1 MSFPTKNNSCHS
13 ALAALRLSIAAAS
26 LGLTAVAFADE
37 HLTFGDASVDPQIYQ
52 VGTRIEDLHL
62 PSATGGRGF
71 ATYALSP
78 ALPLGLVFNQSICL
92 LTGTPAQAL
101 EQTTY
106 TLTATDRGGNTATL
120 DFTIEVQQDLKPT
133 FGDASIDGQTYRV
146 GSPIDA
152 LTLPM
157 ASGGDGA
164 LTYALTPALPA
175 GLTFN
180 AGTRMLAGTPEEASA
195 RASYAL
201 TATDEDGDVA
211 RLQFMLEVQPD
222 RMPTFGD
229 AAVEPQVYRVGS
241 PIDELTLPMASS
253 GDGELS
259 YTLAPAPPTGLTF
272 NARTRKLTGTPE
284 ETSARASYA
293 LTATDE
299 DGDTARLQFMLEVEP
314 DMMPTFG
321 DAAVEPQVYRVG
333 SPIDE
338 LALPMASDGD
348 GELSYALTPALPAGL
363 SFDAGTRT
371 LAGTPEGTS
380 ARASYALTATDEDG
394 DTARLQFML
403 EVEPDMMPTFG
414 DAAVEPQVYRVGS
427 PIDELALP
435 MASDGDGELSY
446 ALTPAL
452 PAGLSFD
459 AGTRTLA
466 GTPEGTSAR
475 ASYALTATD
484 EDGDVAR
491 LEFMLE
497 VEPDMMPTFG
507 DAAVAPKSY
516 HAGTAIVDLMLPAA
530 SGGDGQLMYMLAPV
544 PPMGLTF
551 ESAALSITGTPEVES
566 PATEYT
572 LTATDEDG
580 DTATLRFTIEVGMAI
595 TVSIAASAS
604 APEGQTLSFPVT
616 LSDSAEV
623 PITVAYATA
632 DGTARAGEDYTAMSG
647 TLTFAA
653 GETSLAI
660 NVAVMADPRP
670 EHDETFSIRLS
681 NPVNA
686 SLGNATATGT
696 IADDDTEQV
705 RGDALSKSLA
715 AFGRSVASDAVDTV
729 AGRFQEGPPVGSRAT
744 IGGRQ
749 FNFGSASGSAGAKG
763 QLGQAAAAVLSAFAS
778 SRTPSGYYTGA
789 VDPGFGAFGAAH
801 SPGIGAFGRA
811 PANWRASSF
820 DLNFGGSTADAASPW
835 TLWGRASANRFS
847 GQPDDVQL
855 DGDVNTGYLGIDA
868 LLPRNVRVGL
878 AVARSSGEI
887 DYRMAGVTDGELDLQ
902 LTSILPYVHWT
913 LCNGVDLWAMA
924 GSGSGEATLMDEVGE
939 VDSDIAMRLA
949 AFGVRQELNAWR
961 GLDMAVKA
969 DAFTAS
975 LDADAVP
982 DELAKAEAD
991 VRRIRVMLEGRREL
1005 QSDERSRLGAN
1016 IELGGRLDGGDAET
1030 GFGTEVGGGLEFRH
1044 VAGLSLLAKGRYL
1057 LAHSES
1063 EFEDWG
1069 VSVALELDP
1078 GAAGSGATFRLAP
1091 AWGTPA
1097 SDAAS
1102 LWRSERLIGQ
1112 RLGLRRPDSARLD
1125 MELGYGFALPEAGRV
1140 RLYGALSGDALYGRH
1155 YRFGG
1160 LSESFAGLQ
1169 WSLEL
1174 DRAQRQD
1181 GRPDHGILLTIGRG
1195 PLAAGTSSL
1204 RYGTPVQ
1211 TTR

>member
-1 MSFPTKNNSCHS
+1 MSFPTKNNTHPSV
-13 ALAALRLSIAAAS
+13 LAVLRLSIAAVS
-26 LGLTAVAFADE
+26 LGLATAAFADE

-52 VGTRIEDLHL
+52 VGTQIEDLHL
-62 PSATGGRGF
+62 PSASGGRGF
-71 ATYALSP
+71 STYALTP

-92 LTGTPAQAL
+92 LTGTPAQAM

-106 TLTATDRGGNTATL
+106 TLTATDRGGDTATL
-120 DFTIEVQQDLKPT
+120 DFTIEVQQDLMPT
-133 FGDASIDGQTYRV
+133 FGDATIDGQTFRV

-211 RLQFMLEVQPD
+211 RLAFMLEVEPD
-222 RMPTFGD
+222 MMPTFGN
-229 AAVEPQVYRVGS
+229 AAIEPQIYRVGS
-241 PIDELTLPMASS
+241 PVDVTLPMASD

-259 YTLAPAPPTGLTF
+259 YALAPALPAGLTF
-272 NARTRKLTGTPE
+272 HARTRKLTGTPE
-284 ETSARASYA
+284 AVSARASYA
-293 LTATDE
+293 LGVTDE
-299 DGDTARLQFMLEVEP
+299 DGDMAQLAFMLEVEP

-321 DAAVEPQVYRVG
+321 DAAIEPQIYRVG
-333 SPIDE
+333 SPVDVT
-338 LALPMASDGD
+338 LPMASDGD
-348 GELSYALTPALPAGL
+348 GQLSYAVAPALPAGL
-363 SFDAGTRT
+363 TFDAGRRT
-371 LAGTPEGTS
+371 LSGTPEETS
-380 ARASYALTATDEDG
+380 ARAG
-394 DTARLQFML
+394 
-403 EVEPDMMPTFG
+403 
-414 DAAVEPQVYRVGS
+414 
-427 PIDELALP
+427 
-435 MASDGDGELSY
+435 
-446 ALTPAL
+446 
-452 PAGLSFD
+452 
-459 AGTRTLA
+459 
-466 GTPEGTSAR
+466 
-475 ASYALTATD
+475 YALTATD

-497 VEPDMMPTFG
+497 VEPDLMPTFGDAAIEPQIFRVGSPVEQMLPMASGGDGELTYALTPALPAGLSFDAGMRSLAGTPEETSARASYTLTATDEDGDVARLEFMLEVEPDLMPTFG

-530 SGGDGQLMYMLAPV
+530 SGGDGELMYMLAPV

-551 ESAALSITGTPEVES
+551 DSAARSITGTPEAES

-580 DTATLRFTIEVGMAI
+580 DTATLSFTIEVGMAI

-632 DGTARAGEDYTAMSG
+632 DGSARAGEDYTAMSG

-653 GETSLAI
+653 GQTSLAI

-715 AFGRSVASDAVDTV
+715 AFGRSVASDAVETI

-749 FNFGSASGSAGAKG
+749 FNFGSGSAGAKG
-763 QLGQAAAAVLSAFAS
+763 QLGQAAAAVLSTFAS
-778 SRTPSGYYTGA
+778 SRTPAGYYAGA

-801 SPGIGAFGRA
+801 SPGIGAFGRT
-811 PANWRASSF
+811 PANWRTSSF

-847 GQPDDVQL
+847 GQPDDVHL

-868 LLPRNVRVGL
+868 LLPRNVRLGV

-1112 RLGLRRPDSARLD
+1112 RFGLRRPDSARLD

-1160 LSESFAGLQ
+1160 LSESLAGLQ

-1195 PLAAGTSSL
+1195 PLAAGTSSQ
-1204 RYGTPVQ
+1204 RFGTPMQ
-1211 TTR
+1211 TMQ